1 MNRPGYACLTCPK
14 DECDGCT
21 QILPRREEAAM
32 LRCGIPKKRIYKKIF
47 RTAATIRN
55 TKVKNTLRAY
65 CSTEWEI

>member
-32 LRCGIPKKRIYKKIF
+32 LRCGIPKKRIYKKYSERRQPF
-47 RTAATIRN
+47 GTQ
-55 TKVKNTLRAY
+55 K
-65 CSTEWEI
+65 